1 MLCPLTAWQPPGC
14 RRQTIQTVLKINTTN
29 LQCIPNRR
37 SFDTCSNSYMF
48 THTLPLFLPLYV
60 CFPYSFHLL
69 FYIYVLVALHKAQ
82 RATHMLSRNHAK
94 MSLSCDNMCLAEG
107 RTNSRLNNQIII
119 SIFLIKLDIKV
130 SKLLLIIACLE
141 YLIFCM
147 AVIVLFLCSS
157 PHIS

>member
-1 MLCPLTAWQPPGC
+1 M
-14 RRQTIQTVLKINTTN
+14 
-29 LQCIPNRR
+29 
-37 SFDTCSNSYMF
+37 
-48 THTLPLFLPLYV
+48 
-60 CFPYSFHLL
+60 
-69 FYIYVLVALHKAQ
+69 LVALHKAQ

-94 MSLSCDNMCLAEG
+94 MSLSCDNMCIAEG

-119 SIFLIKLDIKV
+119 SIFLIKLDTKV